1 MGQVSENGKIINDQ
15 VEKNFPLLTINRK
28 ELNLNIEFKNRR

>member
-15 VEKNFPLLTINRK
+15 VEKNFSLLTINRK
-28 ELNLNIEFKNRR
+28 DIEFKNRR

>member
-15 VEKNFPLLTINRK
+15 VKKNFPLLTINRK
-28 ELNLNIEFKNRR
+28 DIEFKNRR

>member
-1 MGQVSENGKIINDQ
+1 MGQVSENGKINDQ

-28 ELNLNIEFKNRR
+28 DIEFKNRR